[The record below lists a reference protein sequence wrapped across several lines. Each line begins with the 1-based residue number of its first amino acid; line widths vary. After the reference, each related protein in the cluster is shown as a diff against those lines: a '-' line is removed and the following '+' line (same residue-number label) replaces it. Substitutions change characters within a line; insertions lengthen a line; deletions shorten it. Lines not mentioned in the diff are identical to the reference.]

1 MVLAVV
7 GRLHER
13 PEPDAGAVAQVGQH
27 KRPAVEKRLP
37 ESGLAA
43 VADQRGEIALRLR
56 AVVRDARGAQIGA
69 VGNPNRADRKRV
81 VYGKNVWVR
90 VDLGDG
96 RLIKKTR
103 AKPRLSTRNH
113 NNSQKN

>member
-56 AVVRDARGAQIGA
+56 AVVRDARGAPIGTA
-69 VGNPNRADRKRV
+69 GNPNRARTARRGAADARPMPRDRSAERR
-81 VYGKNVWVR
+81 GGTEWVEQY
-90 VDLGDG
+90 
-96 RLIKKTR
+96 
-103 AKPRLSTRNH
+103 RNRRGAEH
-113 NNSQKN
+113 I